1 MERCVSHTSLATV
14 GQIAWRMLE
23 LHGLEPAPLFAEQGI
38 GIEILQDPNARIP
51 SQKWDALT
59 RRAAERDPGPGFALV
74 AAKCWHP
81 SNLGALGFAWLSSS
95 TLRTGLQ
102 RLIRYW
108 KLLGERSS
116 LHLIDTGTAV
126 KLVVDSGRTDPVI
139 SGLVADFQLSLI
151 FSMCQ
156 LNYRE
161 GLRPLELSMRYVWPG
176 EQQAYERH
184 FECPVVCSAAED
196 SITLAA
202 SDLDKPL
209 PTGNRQI
216 AATLDKVLAEQLAHL
231 DKNNVVAR
239 CKASLLEQLCAGEL
253 HAGLFPAE
261 RVYACVQA
269 LDRGCTQRVP
279 AAPACRGGAAAP
291 ALTMARADGR
301 LARVVK
307 PGGPSARIVAL
318 QHGVTALPGPP
329 DALSPLQPLHP
340 RTLRHRRDAR
350 AGARVP
356 CRLAFAARVRARALA
371 RARRG
376 GLADRVRRNR
386 PAPGGRYSAEASTW
400 MTRPAIRSLTFAA

>member
-231 DKNNVVAR
+231 DKNDVVAR
-239 CKASLLEQLCAGEL
+239 CKASLLEQLSAGEL
-253 HAGLFPAE
+253 SEEDMASQLHMSRRTLQRKLAEAEMTYQRLVDETRRDLGLRYIEDPRHSIIDITFMLGFSQQSAFTRAFKRWTGVAPSE
-261 RVYACVQA
+261 YR
-269 LDRGCTQRVP
+269 QRL
-279 AAPACRGGAAAP
+279 RAAAGQP
-291 ALTMARADGR
+291 R
-301 LARVVK
+301 
-307 PGGPSARIVAL
+307 
-318 QHGVTALPGPP
+318 
-329 DALSPLQPLHP
+329 PL
-340 RTLRHRRDAR
+340 
-350 AGARVP
+350 
-356 CRLAFAARVRARALA
+356 
-371 RARRG
+371 
-376 GLADRVRRNR
+376 
-386 PAPGGRYSAEASTW
+386 
-400 MTRPAIRSLTFAA
+400 